1 MPGFFFIM
9 EQIVN
14 LDGIL
19 FRKMLLGGVCEL
31 EINRK
36 KINDLNVF
44 PVPDGDTGD
53 NMYMTLTGG
62 LENITDESGDNI
74 GKISTLFS
82 QGTFM
87 NARGNSGVILSRIIS
102 GISSVLKNNSKSD
115 VLLFIR
121 ALNEGISS
129 SYKAV
134 PNPVEGTML
143 TVFKNSVIRTVQ
155 HHDDCKDFIHF
166 FSFLIDNMKKALLE
180 TEEQLEVLKQAGVV
194 DSGGAGLVSFFSG
207 MFNVLNGTEKPG
219 DVNSDVKI
227 RNNKLDFSK
236 FTSESELVFGYCTE
250 FNLRLMKS
258 KVGDVNLFDESEIFN
273 FLNSAGDSVVCFRD
287 DSIIRVHVHTKKPGE
302 ILNYCQKFGE
312 FLTLKIENMTLQ
324 HNESVFS
331 VPQKKIHKKYGIVV
345 VANGEGVCRTFKELG
360 VDCIIDG
367 GQTMNPSVEDFITA
381 YKSLNVDNII
391 LFPNN
396 SNVILTAVQSAEI
409 YKEVPVYVIQ
419 NNDIGTSYAAIA
431 SLNSEGS
438 IGDILSQ
445 IDECMNET
453 LSFSISRADKDYH
466 NGSTDVAKGDF
477 IGISGKNI
485 ISSDKD
491 RSTVLKK
498 IMSFVKTDDYSLF
511 ILISGK
517 NVDSKEAEK
526 ELKELKTMDNEL
538 ELIYINGGQSVYDYV
553 LIFQ

>member
-1 MPGFFFIM
+1 
-9 EQIVN
+9 
-14 LDGIL
+14 
-19 FRKMLLGGVCEL
+19 
-31 EINRK
+31 
-36 KINDLNVF
+36 
-44 PVPDGDTGD
+44 
-53 NMYMTLTGG
+53 
-62 LENITDESGDNI
+62 
-74 GKISTLFS
+74 
-82 QGTFM
+82 
-87 NARGNSGVILSRIIS
+87 
-102 GISSVLKNNSKSD
+102 
-115 VLLFIR
+115 
-121 ALNEGISS
+121 
-129 SYKAV
+129 
-134 PNPVEGTML
+134 
-143 TVFKNSVIRTVQ
+143 
-155 HHDDCKDFIHF
+155 
-166 FSFLIDNMKKALLE
+166 
-180 TEEQLEVLKQAGVV
+180 
-194 DSGGAGLVSFFSG
+194 
-207 MFNVLNGTEKPG
+207 
-219 DVNSDVKI
+219 
-227 RNNKLDFSK
+227 
-236 FTSESELVFGYCTE
+236 
-250 FNLRLMKS
+250 
-258 KVGDVNLFDESEIFN
+258 
-273 FLNSAGDSVVCFRD
+273 
-287 DSIIRVHVHTKKPGE
+287 
-302 ILNYCQKFGE
+302 
-312 FLTLKIENMTLQ
+312 
-324 HNESVFS
+324 
-331 VPQKKIHKKYGIVV
+331 
-345 VANGEGVCRTFKELG
+345 
-360 VDCIIDG
+360 
-367 GQTMNPSVEDFITA
+367 MNPSVEDFITA

-517 NVDSKEAEK
+517 NVDSKEADK